1 MDKTLYVLYGE
12 IVCSEFDNGATAE
25 EIANILDN
33 SGIVQKYDEQSS
45 VIDVLA
51 NADGWYN
58 NRVITEEFY
67 NEIQEHLK

>member
-1 MDKTLYVLYGE
+1 MNKTLYVLYGE

-25 EIANILDN
+25 EIATILDN

-45 VIDVLA
+45 VVDILA
-51 NADGWYN
+51 DADGWNN

-67 NEIQEHLK
+67 NEIQKYSK